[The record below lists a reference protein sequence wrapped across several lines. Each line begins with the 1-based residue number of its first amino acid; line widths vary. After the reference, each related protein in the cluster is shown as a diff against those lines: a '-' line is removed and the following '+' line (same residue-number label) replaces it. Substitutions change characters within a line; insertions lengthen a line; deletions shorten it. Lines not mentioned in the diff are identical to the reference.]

1 MAKSKLTIISI
12 AVLRILTLLTC
23 KAAIVLTILAN
34 NFTLQDGQQINFS
47 NIRGYWYVLAAA
59 GVGVLYSMYQL
70 PFALY
75 HAVKGKRL
83 IKGQLL
89 PILDFYGDKVIAFIL
104 ASGVGVGFGVSIEL
118 KNLTDESIENSA
130 DESIDRKLAI
140 ELFKEFRDNMD
151 KFYNGGIIASGIL
164 LAGFTTMAILT
175 ILSSA
180 KRTGRSF

>member
-1 MAKSKLTIISI
+1 MDY
-12 AVLRILTLLTC
+12 
-23 KAAIVLTILAN
+23 N
-34 NFTLQDGQQINFS
+34 NFREALNFVS
-47 NIRGYWYVLAAA
+47 RATEKLVEAVNNLPDHLAILYVLAAA
-59 GVGVLYSMYQL
+59 GFGVLYSMYQL
-70 PFALY
+70 LFALY

-89 PILDFYGDKVIAFIL
+89 PMLDFYGDKVIAFIL

-118 KNLTDESIENSA
+118 KNLTDESIKNLA

-140 ELFKEFRDNMD
+140 ELLKEFRDKMD

-180 KRTGRSF
+180 KCTGRSF